1 MAFLGLILAA
11 ITVTK
16 LSVIVRSLN
25 KGFDFSDQP
34 WTYPLVEYGKD
45 AA

>member
-1 MAFLGLILAA
+1 MSFLDIILSA
-11 ITVTK
+11 IAVTN